1 MFHGFTQDGA
11 DGVGVEQGGDPF
23 GVALAEAMSGH
34 RGVILPRVVAVAGEH
49 VGAVEWGDQFDERLR
64 VACRGF
70 GERSGEFHGYV
81 AVRAGELVV
90 GHAEHVGEVV
100 RRAVMPY
107 GHLVVG
113 YEGAHGGDEV
123 AAAGDEFA
131 QTVGCFLRSAVQCRG
146 HDHLVFGQA
155 FGRRVGRDEI
165 AFHVEFEQR
174 VVDVA
179 HHVVVL
185 EGAAEREAGLDEEP
199 VERGQRFVA
208 DHDGHLVVL
217 LQVDEPLPHFR
228 FGDLAAEHARLA
240 VGGIRF
246 EVVAQQALPICFKGI
261 VDGVPVPIFHHVGA
275 GGEVGV
281 GLQAQLARERHPA
294 VLALGLRFEHQVVP
308 AVLGGAGHVATEGDL
323 LAGQVVLGGVVD
335 VHAGDVHGGRGLEVV
350 DGRLHAVGVSA
361 PFEVEVVGDELVVMR
376 VFAHDVGLPLQEGAH
391 LVAAELVEFA
401 AQGLVDGGG
410 HVREVLPGVD
420 AVGPVV
426 EAEVVVELVQIAVEL
441 LPQVLDEQ
449 ALHVLGDGIV
459 VFRLVVHLVAN
470 DGRMVGDV
478 GDELADHAFAVEA
491 VGGVDDVHDLA
502 CAVFALAARGDR
514 EHARVEFDEPAGH
527 RVGRRADDDVDA
539 GAVGCVERA
548 VHVGEV
554 EYARLRFAGAPC
566 GFGDADDVQS
576 RSLHHRHVLIDAVN
590 ALHHEI
596 FVVICGAE
604 QNVVCLVTAHESSIV
619 LVDFYI

>member
-1 MFHGFTQDGA
+1 
-11 DGVGVEQGGDPF
+11 
-23 GVALAEAMSGH
+23 
-34 RGVILPRVVAVAGEH
+34 
-49 VGAVEWGDQFDERLR
+49 
-64 VACRGF
+64 
-70 GERSGEFHGYV
+70 
-81 AVRAGELVV
+81 
-90 GHAEHVGEVV
+90 
-100 RRAVMPY
+100 
-107 GHLVVG
+107 
-113 YEGAHGGDEV
+113 
-123 AAAGDEFA
+123 
-131 QTVGCFLRSAVQCRG
+131 
-146 HDHLVFGQA
+146 
-155 FGRRVGRDEI
+155 
-165 AFHVEFEQR
+165 
-174 VVDVA
+174 
-179 HHVVVL
+179 
-185 EGAAEREAGLDEEP
+185 
-199 VERGQRFVA
+199 
-208 DHDGHLVVL
+208 
-217 LQVDEPLPHFR
+217 
-228 FGDLAAEHARLA
+228 
-240 VGGIRF
+240 
-246 EVVAQQALPICFKGI
+246 
-261 VDGVPVPIFHHVGA
+261 VPIFHHVGA

-308 AVLGGAGHVATEGDL
+308 AVLGGAGHVAAEGDL

-459 VFRLVVHLVAN
+459 VFRLVVHLVAD

-527 RVGRRADDDVDA
+527 RVGADDDVDA

>member
-1 MFHGFTQDGA
+1 M
-11 DGVGVEQGGDPF
+11 
-23 GVALAEAMSGH
+23 
-34 RGVILPRVVAVAGEH
+34 
-49 VGAVEWGDQFDERLR
+49 
-64 VACRGF
+64 
-70 GERSGEFHGYV
+70 
-81 AVRAGELVV
+81 
-90 GHAEHVGEVV
+90 
-100 RRAVMPY
+100 
-107 GHLVVG
+107 
-113 YEGAHGGDEV
+113 
-123 AAAGDEFA
+123 
-131 QTVGCFLRSAVQCRG
+131 
-146 HDHLVFGQA
+146 
-155 FGRRVGRDEI
+155 
-165 AFHVEFEQR
+165 
-174 VVDVA
+174 
-179 HHVVVL
+179 
-185 EGAAEREAGLDEEP
+185 
-199 VERGQRFVA
+199 
-208 DHDGHLVVL
+208 L

-308 AVLGGAGHVATEGDL
+308 AVLGGAGHVAAEGDL

-350 DGRLHAVGVSA
+350 DGRLHAVGVST
-361 PFEVEVVGDELVVMR
+361 PFEIEVVGDELVVMR

-441 LPQVLDEQ
+441 LAQILDEQ
-449 ALHVLGDGIV
+449 ALHVFGDGIV
-459 VFRLVVHLVAN
+459 VFRLVVHLVAD

-478 GDELADHAFAVEA
+478 GDELADHTFAVEA
-491 VGGVDDVHDLA
+491 VGGVNDVHDLA
-502 CAVFALAARGDR
+502 RAILALSVRRDR
-514 EHARVEFDEPAGH
+514 EHARVELDEPAGH

-539 GAVGCVERA
+539 GTLRGVKRA
-548 VHVGEV
+548 VHISEV
-554 EYARLRFAGAPC
+554 EHARLRFAGAPC

-576 RSLHHRHVLIDAVN
+576 RSLHHRHVLIDVVN

>member
-1 MFHGFTQDGA
+1 M
-11 DGVGVEQGGDPF
+11 
-23 GVALAEAMSGH
+23 
-34 RGVILPRVVAVAGEH
+34 
-49 VGAVEWGDQFDERLR
+49 
-64 VACRGF
+64 
-70 GERSGEFHGYV
+70 
-81 AVRAGELVV
+81 
-90 GHAEHVGEVV
+90 
-100 RRAVMPY
+100 
-107 GHLVVG
+107 
-113 YEGAHGGDEV
+113 
-123 AAAGDEFA
+123 
-131 QTVGCFLRSAVQCRG
+131 
-146 HDHLVFGQA
+146 
-155 FGRRVGRDEI
+155 
-165 AFHVEFEQR
+165 
-174 VVDVA
+174 
-179 HHVVVL
+179 
-185 EGAAEREAGLDEEP
+185 
-199 VERGQRFVA
+199 
-208 DHDGHLVVL
+208 
-217 LQVDEPLPHFR
+217 
-228 FGDLAAEHARLA
+228 
-240 VGGIRF
+240 
-246 EVVAQQALPICFKGI
+246 
-261 VDGVPVPIFHHVGA
+261 PIFHHVGA

-323 LAGQVVLGGVVD
+323 PAGQVVLGGVVD

-361 PFEVEVVGDELVVMR
+361 PFEIEVVGDELVVMR

-441 LPQVLDEQ
+441 LAQILDEQ

-459 VFRLVVHLVAN
+459 VFRLVVHLVAD

-502 CAVFALAARGDR
+502 RAILALAARGDR

-590 ALHHEI
+590 TLHHEI
-596 FVVICGAE
+596 FVVVCGAE
-604 QNVVCLVTAHESSIV
+604 QNVVCFVTAHDSSIV